1 MEILS
6 PAFQGKK
13 ERAGCPSGSGCFS
26 STFNSKQLI
35 CQAVYLGV
43 TGPEI
48 IQYPPILVEL
58 EFLANFFNKIP
69 VYCNS
74 QANAQAG
81 ESEAGAYIAIPSLAK

>member
-35 CQAVYLGV
+35 CQAAYFGV
-43 TGPEI
+43 IGPEI
-48 IQYPPILVEL
+48 IQYLPILVEL
-58 EFLANFFNKIP
+58 EFLSNFFSKIP
-69 VYCNS
+69 VYCNL

-81 ESEAGAYIAIPSLAK
+81 ESETWAYIAIPPLAK

>member
-1 MEILS
+1 M
-6 PAFQGKK
+6 
-13 ERAGCPSGSGCFS
+13 
-26 STFNSKQLI
+26 
-35 CQAVYLGV
+35 

-81 ESEAGAYIAIPSLAK
+81 ESEAGLILQFHLLLRNY